1 MGRGAIWIHRVIRDR
16 CADPEGFLRRI
27 DDFTPLESELVELAA
42 LRSELE
48 ELVTRDRAHMRSKVR
63 NSDPVEVYDV
73 LQRSKRIDGLQSE
86 WDLLSAH
93 FQGLRRVAFDELQ
106 GLLRETMPSQRSS
119 DLRKYDVFGEDAKAC
134 GKIPRFKVDV
144 AFVQNNRVLLE
155 RRQHEQP
162 YPQRQMIGIARVR
175 VLPQGSVQFDKAHD
189 RSFLKN
195 FTLEK
200 QATNRDPGHS
210 CYARGAASGLSS
222 HPPGQIALNA
232 RS

>member
-1 MGRGAIWIHRVIRDR
+1 MGVLVVGSALDHSS
-16 CADPEGFLRRI
+16 L
-27 DDFTPLESELVELAA
+27 LEM
-42 LRSELE
+42 
-48 ELVTRDRAHMRSKVR
+48 TQY
-63 NSDPVEVYDV
+63 NIDPVLADA
-73 LQRSKRIDGLQSE
+73 RP
-86 WDLLSAH
+86 
-93 FQGLRRVAFDELQ
+93 
-106 GLLRETMPSQRSS
+106 T
-119 DLRKYDVFGEDAKAC
+119 GENAKTC
-134 GKIPRFKVDV
+134 DKIPRLQGDM
-144 AFVQNNRVLLE
+144 AFIQNNRVLLE